1 MADQPQAVV
10 ITSPSSSWVPIV
22 VGVTVVGIGIGGF
35 IYYLTT
41 QQTSPPPSPPP
52 TTGTTVLTLTSS
64 ATQVAEGGTITFTV
78 VATNSVTNNPVSG
91 ITVTLVDTT
100 TSTNIQSEVTD
111 SIGSAVFVY
120 TVPTTLPVG
129 AYVFS
134 AVSS

>member
-1 MADQPQAVV
+1 MADQTQAVA
-10 ITSPSSSWVPIV
+10 SKSSLWVPVAVIA
-22 VGVTVVGIGIGGF
+22 GAAAIGGVAYYF
-35 IYYLTT
+35 ITTAQGTT
-41 QQTSPPPSPPP
+41 QQ
-52 TTGTTVLTLTSS
+52 GTTVLTLTSS

-111 SIGSAVFVY
+111 STGTATFVY
-120 TVPTTLPVG
+120 TVPTTLPQG
-129 AYVFS
+129 TYVFD

>member
-1 MADQPQAVV
+1 MADQPQAVAS
-10 ITSPSSSWVPIV
+10 TSSSWVPIV
-22 VGVTVVGIGIGGF
+22 VGVTVGAIGIGGL
-35 IYYLTT
+35 IYIVLTT

-52 TTGTTVLTLTSS
+52 TTGTTVLTLTAST
-64 ATQVAEGGTITFTV
+64 TQVAEGGTVTFTV

-129 AYVFS
+129 SYVFN